1 MSPRDTPPLLA
12 PRLLGDFGG
21 TTVRLALQIPGGPAR
36 RIRRYHAADFAGI
49 DEALHHYFGELRLR
63 PNKQPQAAAF
73 AIAGPVIGTRI
84 RMTNLPWAI
93 SLPALRRAFGFH
105 TLLAIND
112 FAAVAESIPY
122 LAAQDRRKLGG
133 GAAVAGK
140 PIVAFGPG
148 TGLGVS
154 ALVPVE
160 GMAGRWQAIATEG
173 GHVTLPATSREDA
186 AIVAELQKRFGHV
199 SAERVLSGP
208 GLANLH
214 AALAALAGAPL
225 EAPLAPAAVTRAAQR
240 GDKLAKR
247 AVTLFCAMLGTV
259 AGNLALTYGAQGGI
273 YIAGGIVPKLGALFD
288 AKTFRARFAAKG
300 RYRGYLEAIPT
311 YLITHKLPSLIGL
324 AAALDR
330 AETGQATRS
339 A

>member
-1 MSPRDTPPLLA
+1 MKSRVTSPLSS

-21 TTVRLALQIPGGPAR
+21 TTVRLALQKPGEPAR
-36 RIRRYHAADFAGI
+36 RIRRYEAAEFTGI
-49 DEALHHYFGELRLR
+49 DDALRHYFRELRLR
-63 PNKQPQAAAF
+63 PGQQPQAAAF

-93 SLPALRRAFGFH
+93 SLPALRRSFGFH

-112 FAAVAESIPY
+112 FAAVAESIPS
-122 LAAQDRRKLGG
+122 LAASDRRKLGG
-133 GAAVAGK
+133 GAAMAGK

-154 ALVPVE
+154 ALVPIAAMPGE
-160 GMAGRWQAIATEG
+160 WQAVATEG

-214 AALAALAGAPL
+214 DALAALAGTPL
-225 EAPLAPAAVTRAAQR
+225 AAPLAPAAITRAAQR

-259 AGNLALTYGAQGGI
+259 AGNLALTYGAQGGV
-273 YIAGGIVPKLGALFD
+273 YIAGGIVPKLGPLFD
-288 AKTFRARFAAKG
+288 VKTFRARFAAKG

-311 YLITHKLPSLIGL
+311 YLITHKLPGLIGL
-324 AAALDR
+324 ATALDR
-330 AETGQATRS
+330 DAQRLAIRN